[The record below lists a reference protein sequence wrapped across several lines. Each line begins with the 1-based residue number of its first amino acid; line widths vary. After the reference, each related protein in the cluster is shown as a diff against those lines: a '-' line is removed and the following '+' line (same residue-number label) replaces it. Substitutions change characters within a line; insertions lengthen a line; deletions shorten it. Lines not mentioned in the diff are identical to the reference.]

1 MAFLVSRVSSC
12 FASSL
17 RMKPGKLRAASAA
30 RDPRLRNLPRR
41 ARLAD
46 GPREGIGMSEANIA
60 RATARRA
67 AREAVA
73 GLPVLCLLAALAAA
87 FTILVQGFVFGWSN
101 NLFQVPFVERW
112 FDDPAF
118 AEDTFVQ
125 TLRFFAS
132 WVWSLAAL
140 MAPAIGTEETFLAL
154 HIASRFLMMLTAAL
168 LIREIGPRG
177 AFGLAV
183 AMLGL
188 ALADGLHRTSRV
200 GGHDLYYWFFSH
212 SGVTWPVILA
222 SLLWLVR
229 GHVVAAVAANGVVF
243 GINGFVA
250 ATHGVGLATGAL
262 GLWPK
267 DKAGRWRLVRRW
279 LLGLGLALL
288 IGAPTFVWVYAMLAT
303 QPPAPAGFDAR
314 AFLWSYWPEHWWV
327 GFAPW
332 RDRLWAVLNALAGG
346 MALLLLGR
354 RARVLLWAYLGYVA
368 VFALS
373 GLLPH
378 VTASL
383 TILNLHPL
391 RVGSGLV
398 TFLATLAVV
407 AATARAIAEEEGA
420 ARRWLAAAALVAIA
434 WGSLK
439 AMLVAV
445 VALGAL
451 LALRRWRPA
460 WLGRVP
466 DGAAVAA
473 VVLLAAMVPLRLME
487 FAETRAARAREVAAQ
502 REIGEWL
509 RERTPAD
516 AMVLVPAA
524 ATRPLSHN
532 IQVWARRRFWVDWK
546 RGGAVQ
552 WSPHYHA
559 EWSTRLG
566 QVQALRGVA
575 DDIAY
580 ACANGIGWLVET
592 PERMRGVRPA
602 GLAYA
607 TDRYAVVEVAP
618 GCGVSGARPG

>member
-1 MAFLVSRVSSC
+1 MSEVKAAR
-12 FASSL
+12 AS
-17 RMKPGKLRAASAA
+17 GRAA
-30 RDPRLRNLPRR
+30 
-41 ARLAD
+41 
-46 GPREGIGMSEANIA
+46 
-60 RATARRA
+60 
-67 AREAVA
+67 EAVA
-73 GLPVLCLLAALAAA
+73 GLPLVCLIAALAAGL
-87 FTILVQGFVFGWSN
+87 TIIVQGFVFGWSN

-118 AEDTFVQ
+118 AQDSFIQ
-125 TLRFFAS
+125 SLRFFAS
-132 WVWSLAAL
+132 WVWSLAGL
-140 MAPAIGTEETFLAL
+140 MAPAMGTEETFLAL

-168 LIREIGPRG
+168 LIREVGPRG
-177 AFGLAV
+177 AVGLAV

-188 ALADGLHRTSRV
+188 ALADGLHGTSKV

-212 SGVTWPVILA
+212 SGVTWPVILL
-222 SLLWLVR
+222 SLLWLIR

-250 ATHGVGLATGAL
+250 ATHGVGLFTGAF

-267 DKAGRWRLVRRW
+267 DAAGRRRLARRW

-288 IGAPTFVWVYAMLAT
+288 IGTPTFVWVWQMLAT
-303 QPPAPAGFDAR
+303 QPPAPPGFDGR
-314 AFLWSYWPEHWWV
+314 DFLWNYWPEHWWV
-327 GFAPW
+327 SFAPW
-332 RDRLWAVLNALAGG
+332 RDRLWAVLNATAGLL
-346 MALLLLGR
+346 ALLLLGP
-354 RARVLLWAYLGYVA
+354 RARVLLAAYLGYAA
-368 VFALS
+368 VFALA

-378 VTASL
+378 VTHSL

-407 AATARAIAEEEGA
+407 AAAGSAIFESEEGA
-420 ARRWLAAAALVAIA
+420 ARRWLAAVALVAIA

-439 AMLVAV
+439 AMPVAV
-445 VALGAL
+445 AALGAL
-451 LALRRWRPA
+451 LVLRRWRPA

-466 DGAAVAA
+466 DGAAIAT
-473 VVLLAAMVPLRLME
+473 VVLLAGLVPLRLME
-487 FAETRAARAREVAAQ
+487 FADVRAARAEEAAAQ

-524 ATRPLSHN
+524 ATPPHSHN

-552 WSPHYHA
+552 WSPHYYA
-559 EWSTRLG
+559 EWHGRLM
-566 QVQALRGVA
+566 QVQALHGLA
-575 DDIAY
+575 DDLAY

-592 PERMRGVRPA
+592 PERMRGARPP
-602 GLAYA
+602 GLAYR
-607 TDRYAVVEVAP
+607 TERYAVVEVAP
-618 GCGVSGARPG
+618 SCAGG